1 MGSAQAHFTL
11 RGHAMNAYLIDA
23 NRKTVDPVELTDATD
38 IRRLI
43 GYDSLDSEEIDASG
57 DRLFFDESCFLRDQT
72 GKGRFKLD
80 NLVPVADKA
89 VVVGT
94 SDDGT
99 TLRDATVKLATL
111 QRRINWL

>member
-1 MGSAQAHFTL
+1 MK
-11 RGHAMNAYLIDA
+11 AYLIDA
-23 NRKTVDPVELTDATD
+23 NQKTVNPVDLADGLSS

-43 GYDSLDSEEIDASG
+43 GYDSVDSEEIDASG
-57 DRLFFDESCFLRDQT
+57 DRLFFDEGCFLRDQT

-89 VVVGT
+89 VVVGS

-99 TLRDATVKLATL
+99 TLKDAEVKITAL
-111 QRRINWL
+111 QQRITWR

>member
-1 MGSAQAHFTL
+1 MK
-11 RGHAMNAYLIDA
+11 AYLIDA
-23 NRKTVDPVELTDATD
+23 NTKTVSPVELAEGLPD

-43 GYDSLDSEEIDASG
+43 GYDSVDSEEIDASG
-57 DRLFFDESCFLRDQT
+57 DRLFFDEGCFLRDQT

-89 VVVGT
+89 VVVRS

-99 TLRDATVKLATL
+99 TLKDAVAGLTAL
-111 QRRINWL
+111 QQRITWL